1 MALQSKSSKR
11 WTRITKNKSWCIIY
25 KLRAFRRETLLWIN
39 LLNKVST
46 PLSRS
51 LIDHL
56 LEFGFTICFNKRCN
70 EDSTIE
76 IAASLASADSL
87 STKRNS
93 DLDQSPEQSLNSAL
107 EINDGELQ
115 RLCEEDS
122 SIEMATSLALANSLI
137 TLEPSCSAEADLL
150 LIFLDCFYTFLV
162 RRMKYWICW
171 DKESAWQFIAGSSQS
186 QCQCVEK
193 GDPALDESP
202 EENLNTVVKTS
213 NVQLQHLQLLSS
225 QEASLFFL
233 ETSWDHL
240 LELDMV
246 AICFGKS
253 FAAAVSS
260 AATAIS
266 LASEAAGLL
275 LPPPEILPTRR
286 LPQLTTTGEGKKE
299 WRGRARSGESATA
312 TATAA
317 PGSGRMLYS
326 LQHPGGAAEITE
338 FFFWNALEMRDNF
351 GIAICFD
358 KSLLGMLFRLL
369 HQSDILDDGL
379 QLGEDLI
386 HTIAEIQ

>member
-1 MALQSKSSKR
+1 MS
-11 WTRITKNKSWCIIY
+11 
-25 KLRAFRRETLLWIN
+25 E
-39 LLNKVST
+39 
-46 PLSRS
+46 LS
-51 LIDHL
+51 
-56 LEFGFTICFNKRCN
+56 
-70 EDSTIE
+70 
-76 IAASLASADSL
+76 A
-87 STKRNS
+87 
-93 DLDQSPEQSLNSAL
+93 
-107 EINDGELQ
+107 
-115 RLCEEDS
+115 
-122 SIEMATSLALANSLI
+122 ANS
-137 TLEPSCSAEADLL
+137 SARVVSLMSDSDQDAS
-150 LIFLDCFYTFLV
+150 
-162 RRMKYWICW
+162 CW

-312 TATAA
+312 A

-326 LQHPGGAAEITE
+326 LQHPGGAAEME
-338 FFFWNALEMRDNF
+338 GSANPLKGGRQSQ
-351 GIAICFD
+351 GL
-358 KSLLGMLFRLL
+358 KSDR
-369 HQSDILDDGL
+369 S
-379 QLGEDLI
+379 
-386 HTIAEIQ
+386 